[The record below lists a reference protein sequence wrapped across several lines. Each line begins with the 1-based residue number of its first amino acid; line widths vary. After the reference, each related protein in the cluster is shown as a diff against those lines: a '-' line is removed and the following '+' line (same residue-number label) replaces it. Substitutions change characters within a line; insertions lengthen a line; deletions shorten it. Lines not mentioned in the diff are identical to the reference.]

1 MSTFLKGGNM
11 RVLICVVLLLCAACG
26 GKKLTPAE
34 VCEQVAKGCDY
45 GKVACEIVKSE
56 EE

>member
-1 MSTFLKGGNM
+1 M